1 VEMRLCARGGC
12 SLFFFFLQVTHRGL
26 GALDGSRYGGVYKE
40 L

>member
-1 VEMRLCARGGC
+1 VRGADAPF
-12 SLFFFFLQVTHRGL
+12 FFFFLQVTHRGL